1 LWQTVCSTFS
11 RSGWGI
17 VRNALLAKGGA
28 SKRLSLHLH
37 KVLTQRNKV
46 SPRTSQVALVFHV
59 ENERKN
65 MDQVLRLACGGGKER
80 KKEEAVGIPPLN

>member
-1 LWQTVCSTFS
+1 
-11 RSGWGI
+11 
-17 VRNALLAKGGA
+17 
-28 SKRLSLHLH
+28 
-37 KVLTQRNKV
+37 
-46 SPRTSQVALVFHV
+46 VALVFHV